1 MRRLTSQCADSY
13 KTALST
19 SIAALQP
26 ILHFSLAMNI
36 IPLSRSS
43 TPLHPIPPLLPRS
56 LSLRS
61 SRLKPSPNPQ
71 RLCPPLG
78 LADLCIGPA
87 RGEEGRR
94 VRTSKV
100 MRRRYGGWTERA
112 KAEKGVQLR
121 SIGERFTLFV
131 RTPQLQRI
139 SPFPRKAFRT
149 PNHSFLRKREPPQAP
164 DSPEV
169 SRWVGSSHDSPLV
182 LKRR

>member
-1 MRRLTSQCADSY
+1 MDFFFLLDENTPIVSY
-13 KTALST
+13 
-19 SIAALQP
+19 P
-26 ILHFSLAMNI
+26 VLHFSLTMNI

-43 TPLHPIPPLLPRS
+43 TPLHPIPHLLPRS

-61 SRLKPSPNPQ
+61 SRLKASPAPQ
-71 RLCPPLG
+71 RVCPPLG
-78 LADLCIGPA
+78 LADLCIGPV
-87 RGEEGRR
+87 REEEGRR
-94 VRTSKV
+94 VKSGKV

-131 RTPQLQRI
+131 RTPQPHRI
-139 SPFPRKAFRT
+139 SPFPRKAFRK
-149 PNHSFLRKREPPQAP
+149 PVHSFLSKQKPPQAP

-169 SRWVGSSHDSPLV
+169 SRWVGSTHDSPLV